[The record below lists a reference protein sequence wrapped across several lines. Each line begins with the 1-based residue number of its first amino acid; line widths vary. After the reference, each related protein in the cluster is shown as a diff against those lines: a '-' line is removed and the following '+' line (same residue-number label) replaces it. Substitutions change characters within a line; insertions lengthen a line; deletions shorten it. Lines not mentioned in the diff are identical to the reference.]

1 MSVSRTRTMVTAALI
16 ASLIA
21 VGAFVS
27 LPLGTVPVTLQTLA
41 VVLAAILLSPG
52 GAFAATGVYVLLGV
66 VGVPVFAGGKAGL
79 AVLVGPT
86 GGFILGFVAGATLGA
101 VVRKVLADRVPSV
114 VADGAA
120 AAVVLVTVYLLGWAQ
135 LALVAD
141 MSLAVAFAAG
151 VAPFVIF
158 DVIKAAAAIAFAE
171 GIRRGRAIPAR

>member
-1 MSVSRTRTMVTAALI
+1 MRQSRTRTMVTAALI

-21 VGAFVS
+21 VGAFVH

-41 VVLAAILLSPG
+41 VVLAAILLPPG
-52 GAFAATGVYVLLGV
+52 GAFAATGVYVLLGA

-101 VVRKVLADRVPSV
+101 LVRKMLTDRVPSL
-114 VADGAA
+114 VADGVA
-120 AAVVLVTVYLLGWAQ
+120 AAVVLVAVYLLGWAQ
-135 LALVAD
+135 LSLVAD
-141 MSLAVAFAAG
+141 MSPAVAFAAG

-171 GIRRGRAIPAR
+171 GIRRARGIPSR